1 MAVCLKALYMKHHI
15 LQGAGLALRPA
26 LLAPLKQRAP
36 ENLQFLELTPPDWI
50 GVAGRIGQ
58 DLQQLT
64 QHYPSVC
71 LSQSLSLGG
80 PGDLDKAVLRDLG
93 AFIAEHDI
101 RVFSEALAWSADD
114 APLFI
119 NLPIPST
126 RAAVAWT
133 VSRIGQ
139 VQEALGL
146 RIGIRNVMH
155 CMTPPMV
162 EMNEAEFISDVVAA
176 SGCSLHLDLHAL
188 AANALRFGF
197 DPHAFLQAL
206 PVGSI
211 DYVRVGREYPLL
223 GDVLARTHRR
233 VARCVN
239 DVKQLNLEAL
249 TC

>member
-1 MAVCLKALYMKHHI
+1 MKHHT
-15 LQGAGLALRPA
+15 LHGTGLALRPA
-26 LLAPLKQRAP
+26 LLAPLKNRAP
-36 ENLQFLELTPPDWI
+36 DNLQFLELTPPDWI
-50 GVAGRIGQ
+50 GVSARICK

-64 QHYPSVC
+64 QHYPCVC

-80 PGDLDKAVLRDLG
+80 PGALDKHVLRDLRS
-93 AFIAEHDI
+93 FIAEHGVQ
-101 RVFSEALAWSADD
+101 VFSEALAWSADD

-133 VSRIGQ
+133 AARIAQ
-139 VQEALGL
+139 VQDALGL
-146 RIGIRNVMH
+146 RIGIRNVVH
-155 CMTPPMV
+155 RMTPAHV
-162 EMNEAEFISDVVAA
+162 DMNEAEFISAVVSA

-188 AANALRFGF
+188 AANALHFGF

-206 PVGSI
+206 PLSHI

-233 VARCVN
+233 VARCVD
-239 DVKQLNLEAL
+239 DVMQLNLEAL